1 MTNVRRRAVTAVLV
15 VLIGAAL
22 ALFNLRFRQ
31 FTGPTVNVE
40 TIESRALEALVS
52 ASGKIQPQLSVDI
65 SASTVGR
72 VTRLAV
78 SEGDRVEAGD
88 FLLQIDPE
96 ALQAMVD
103 RSEAGLEAARSAQR
117 QARVAVDTARV
128 NLDIAQDNLQRQR
141 DLWASQ
147 LTTRETLERAENDV
161 ALRESELRAREIEVA
176 TQEQRVRQELAS
188 LESVRYDLTKVTI
201 VAPIDGIV
209 TRRTIEEGETVV
221 VGTMNNQGTV
231 LMTIADLSV
240 IEAEVEVDETDIPTV
255 AIGQHASVSID
266 AIPDRT
272 FAGRVTEI
280 GNSPIQSSG
289 TQGSQQG
296 SQATNFKV
304 VVTLNDEVPG
314 IRPGF
319 TCTADITTA
328 TRAGAVAVPIQ
339 AMTVREVTL
348 DANGAIVRRS
358 SRTDVRR
365 AVATRV
371 AAAELEPGESREER
385 EGVFVI
391 RQNTAEF
398 VPVETGIAGERYF
411 EVLSG
416 LQPGDRVIVGP
427 FSEVRELDD
436 GVVVRVE
443 ESDPGV

>member
-1 MTNVRRRAVTAVLV
+1 MTKIRRRAVTAVLV
-15 VLIGAAL
+15 FLIGAAL
-22 ALFNLRFRQ
+22 VFFNLRFRQ
-31 FTGPTVNVE
+31 FTGPTVDVE
-40 TIESRALEALVS
+40 TIETRALEALVS

-72 VTRLAV
+72 VMRLAV

-103 RSEAGLEAARSAQR
+103 RSEAGLGAARSAQR
-117 QARVAVDTARV
+117 QAHVAVDTARV

-161 ALRESELRAREIEVA
+161 ALRESEHRAREIEVA
-176 TQEQRVRQELAS
+176 TQEQRVRQEIAS

-255 AIGQHASVSID
+255 AVGQPATVSID
-266 AIPDRT
+266 AMPDLT

-289 TQGSQQG
+289 TQGSQ
-296 SQATNFKV
+296 ATNFKV
-304 VVTLNDEVPG
+304 MVTLNDEVPG

-339 AMTVREVTL
+339 AMTVREVTF

-358 SRTDVRR
+358 SRTGVRR
-365 AVATRV
+365 AVETRV

-443 ESDPGV
+443 DSDPDV

>member
-1 MTNVRRRAVTAVLV
+1 MTNIRRRAVTAVLV
-15 VLIGAAL
+15 LLIGAAL
-22 ALFNLRFRQ
+22 AFFNLRFRQ
-31 FTGPTVNVE
+31 FTGPTVDVE
-40 TIESRALEALVS
+40 TIQTRPLEALVS

-117 QARVAVDTARV
+117 QARAAVDTARV
-128 NLDIAQDNLQRQR
+128 NLGIAQDDLQRQR

-161 ALRESELRAREIEVA
+161 TLRESERRAREIEVA

-255 AIGQHASVSID
+255 AVGQQASVSID

-280 GNSPIQSSG
+280 GNSPIQASG
-289 TQGSQQG
+289 TQNQN

-304 VVTLNDEVPG
+304 MVTLDEEVPG

-319 TCTADITTA
+319 TCTADISTA
-328 TRAGAVAVPIQ
+328 TRAAAVAVPIQ

-348 DANGAIVRRS
+348 DANGAILRRS
-358 SRTDVRR
+358 SRTGVRR
-365 AVATRV
+365 GVQTQV
-371 AAAELEPGESREER
+371 AAAELESGESREER
-385 EGVFVI
+385 EGVFVL
-391 RQNTAEF
+391 RQNAAEF

-443 ESDPGV
+443 ESDPDV

>member
-15 VLIGAAL
+15 LLIGAAL
-22 ALFNLRFRQ
+22 VLFSLRFRQ

-40 TIESRALEALVS
+40 TIETRPLEALVS

-78 SEGDRVEAGD
+78 NEGDRVEAGD

-96 ALQAMVD
+96 ALQSMVD

-117 QARVAVDTARV
+117 QARVTVDTARV

-161 ALRESELRAREIEVA
+161 TLRESERLAREIEVA

-255 AIGQHASVSID
+255 AVGQHASVSID

-289 TQGSQQG
+289 MQG

-304 VVTLNDEVPG
+304 VVTLNEEVPG

-328 TRAGAVAVPIQ
+328 TRAAAVAVPIQ

-348 DANGAIVRRS
+348 DANGAILHRS
-358 SRTDVRR
+358 SRTGVRR
-365 AVATRV
+365 GVQTQV
-371 AAAELEPGESREER
+371 AAAELELGESREER
-385 EGVFVI
+385 EGVFVL

-398 VPVETGIAGERYF
+398 VPVDTGIAGERYF

-436 GVVVRVE
+436 GVEVRVE
-443 ESDPGV
+443 ESDPDV

>member
-1 MTNVRRRAVTAVLV
+1 MTNVRRRSVTAVLV
-15 VLIGAAL
+15 LLIGAAL
-22 ALFNLRFRQ
+22 VFFNLQFRQ
-31 FTGPTVNVE
+31 VTGPIVNVE
-40 TIESRALEALVS
+40 TIETRALEALVS
-52 ASGKIQPQLSVDI
+52 ASGKIQPQLAVDI

-103 RSEAGLEAARSAQR
+103 RGEVGLEAARSAQR
-117 QARVAVDTARV
+117 QARVTVETARV
-128 NLDIAQDNLQRQR
+128 NLDIAQDDLQRQR

-188 LESVRYDLTKVTI
+188 LESVQHDLTKVTI

-221 VGTMNNQGTV
+221 VGTMNNQGTA

-255 AIGQHASVSID
+255 AVGQHATVSID

-289 TQGSQQG
+289 TQSSQT
-296 SQATNFKV
+296 TNFKV

-314 IRPGF
+314 VRPGF

-328 TRAGAVAVPIQ
+328 TRAAAVAVPIQ
-339 AMTVREVTL
+339 AMTVREVTF
-348 DANGAIVRRS
+348 DTNGAIKRWS
-358 SRTDVRR
+358 SRTGVRR
-365 AVATRV
+365 GVETQV
-371 AAAELEPGESREER
+371 AAAELEPGETREER
-385 EGVFVI
+385 EGVFVL

-443 ESDPGV
+443 ESDPDR

>member
-1 MTNVRRRAVTAVLV
+1 MTNIRRRAVTAVLV
-15 VLIGAAL
+15 LLIGAAL
-22 ALFNLRFRQ
+22 AFFNLRFRQ
-31 FTGPTVNVE
+31 FTGPTVDVE
-40 TIESRALEALVS
+40 TIQTRPLEALVS

-117 QARVAVDTARV
+117 QARAAVDTARV
-128 NLDIAQDNLQRQR
+128 NLGIAQDDLQRQR

-161 ALRESELRAREIEVA
+161 TLRESERRAREIEVA

-255 AIGQHASVSID
+255 AVGQQASVSID

-280 GNSPIQSSG
+280 GNSPIQASG
-289 TQGSQQG
+289 TQNQS

-304 VVTLNDEVPG
+304 MVTLDEEVPG

-319 TCTADITTA
+319 TCTADISTA
-328 TRAGAVAVPIQ
+328 TRAAAVAVPIQ

-348 DANGAIVRRS
+348 DANGAILRRS
-358 SRTDVRR
+358 SRTGVRR
-365 AVATRV
+365 GVQTQV
-371 AAAELEPGESREER
+371 AAAELESGESREER
-385 EGVFVI
+385 EGVFVL
-391 RQNTAEF
+391 RQNAAEF

-443 ESDPGV
+443 ESDPDV

>member
-1 MTNVRRRAVTAVLV
+1 MTRIRRRAVTAVLV
-15 VLIGAAL
+15 FLIGAAL
-22 ALFNLRFRQ
+22 VFFNLRFRQ
-31 FTGPTVNVE
+31 FTGPTVDVE
-40 TIESRALEALVS
+40 TIETRALEALVS

-72 VTRLAV
+72 VTQLAV

-161 ALRESELRAREIEVA
+161 ALRESEYRAREIEVA
-176 TQEQRVRQELAS
+176 TQEQRVRQEIAS

-255 AIGQHASVSID
+255 AVGQHASVSID

-289 TQGSQQG
+289 TQDSQA

-304 VVTLNDEVPG
+304 MVTLNEEVPG

-319 TCTADITTA
+319 TCTADISTA
-328 TRAGAVAVPIQ
+328 TRAAAVAVPIQ

-348 DANGAIVRRS
+348 DASGAILRRS
-358 SRTDVRR
+358 SRTGVRR
-365 AVATRV
+365 GVQTQV
-371 AAAELEPGESREER
+371 AAAELEPGGSREER
-385 EGVFVI
+385 EGVFVL

-398 VPVETGIAGERYF
+398 VPVDTGIAGERYF

-443 ESDPGV
+443 ERDPDV

>member
-1 MTNVRRRAVTAVLV
+1 M
-15 VLIGAAL
+15 
-22 ALFNLRFRQ
+22 
-31 FTGPTVNVE
+31 
-40 TIESRALEALVS
+40 
-52 ASGKIQPQLSVDI
+52 
-65 SASTVGR
+65 
-72 VTRLAV
+72 
-78 SEGDRVEAGD
+78 
-88 FLLQIDPE
+88 
-96 ALQAMVD
+96 
-103 RSEAGLEAARSAQR
+103 
-117 QARVAVDTARV
+117 
-128 NLDIAQDNLQRQR
+128 
-141 DLWASQ
+141 
-147 LTTRETLERAENDV
+147 
-161 ALRESELRAREIEVA
+161 A

-255 AIGQHASVSID
+255 AVGQQATVSID

-289 TQGSQQG
+289 TQDSQA

-304 VVTLNDEVPG
+304 MVTLNEEVPG

-319 TCTADITTA
+319 TCTADISTA
-328 TRAGAVAVPIQ
+328 TRAAAVAVPIQ

-348 DANGAIVRRS
+348 DANGAILRRS
-358 SRTDVRR
+358 SRTGVRR
-365 AVATRV
+365 GVQTQV
-371 AAAELEPGESREER
+371 AAAELELGGSREER
-385 EGVFVI
+385 EGVFVL

-398 VPVETGIAGERYF
+398 VPVDTGIAGERYF

-436 GVVVRVE
+436 GMEVRVE
-443 ESDPGV
+443 ESDPDV

>member
-1 MTNVRRRAVTAVLV
+1 MTKIRRRAVTAVLV
-15 VLIGAAL
+15 FLIGAAL
-22 ALFNLRFRQ
+22 VFFNLRFRQ
-31 FTGPTVNVE
+31 FTGPTVDVE
-40 TIESRALEALVS
+40 TIETRALEALVS

-72 VTRLAV
+72 VVRLAV
-78 SEGDRVEAGD
+78 SEGDRVDAGD

-103 RSEAGLEAARSAQR
+103 RSEAGLGAARSAQR

-161 ALRESELRAREIEVA
+161 ALRESEYRAREIEVA
-176 TQEQRVRQELAS
+176 TQEQRVRQEIAS

-255 AIGQHASVSID
+255 AVGQPATISID
-266 AIPDRT
+266 ALPDLT

-289 TQGSQQG
+289 TQGSQ
-296 SQATNFKV
+296 ATNFKV
-304 VVTLNDEVPG
+304 MVTLNDEVPG

-328 TRAGAVAVPIQ
+328 TRAAAVAVPIQ
-339 AMTVREVTL
+339 AMTVREVTF

-358 SRTDVRR
+358 SRTGVRR
-365 AVATRV
+365 AVGTRV

-385 EGVFVI
+385 EGVFVL

-443 ESDPGV
+443 ERDPDV

>member
-1 MTNVRRRAVTAVLV
+1 MTKIRRRAVTAVLV
-15 VLIGAAL
+15 FLIGAAL
-22 ALFNLRFRQ
+22 VFFNLRFRQ
-31 FTGPTVNVE
+31 FTGPTVDVE
-40 TIESRALEALVS
+40 TIETRALEALVS

-72 VTRLAV
+72 VTQLAV
-78 SEGDRVEAGD
+78 SEGDRVDAGD

-103 RSEAGLEAARSAQR
+103 RSEAGLGAARSAQR

-161 ALRESELRAREIEVA
+161 ALRESERRAREIEVA
-176 TQEQRVRQELAS
+176 TQKQRVRQEIAS

-255 AIGQHASVSID
+255 AVGQHASVSID

-289 TQGSQQG
+289 TQGSQ
-296 SQATNFKV
+296 ATNFKV
-304 VVTLNDEVPG
+304 VVTLNDEVPAV
-314 IRPGF
+314 RPGF

-328 TRAGAVAVPIQ
+328 TRVAAVAVPIQ

-358 SRTDVRR
+358 SRTGVRQGIE
-365 AVATRV
+365 THV
-371 AAAELEPGESREER
+371 AAAEVELGESSEER
-385 EGVFVI
+385 EGVFVL
-391 RQNTAEF
+391 RQNAAEF

>member
-1 MTNVRRRAVTAVLV
+1 MTKIRRRAVTAVLV
-15 VLIGAAL
+15 FLIGTAL
-22 ALFNLRFRQ
+22 VFFNLRFRQ

-40 TIESRALEALVS
+40 IIETRPLEALVS

-78 SEGDRVEAGD
+78 NEGDRVEAGD

-103 RSEAGLEAARSAQR
+103 RSEAGLAAARSAQR

-128 NLDIAQDNLQRQR
+128 NLDIAQDDLQRQR

-161 ALRESELRAREIEVA
+161 ALRESERRAREVEVA

-209 TRRTIEEGETVV
+209 TRRTIEQGETVV

-231 LMTIADLSV
+231 LMTVADLSV

-255 AIGQHASVSID
+255 AVGQLASVSID

-289 TQGSQQG
+289 TQGSQ
-296 SQATNFKV
+296 ATNFKV
-304 VVTLNDEVPG
+304 MVTLNDEVPG

-328 TRAGAVAVPIQ
+328 TRAAAVAVPIQ

-348 DANGAIVRRS
+348 DANGAVLRRS
-358 SRTDVRR
+358 SRTSVRR
-365 AVATRV
+365 GVQTRV
-371 AAAELEPGESREER
+371 AAAELEPGESRDER
-385 EGVFVI
+385 EGVFVL
-391 RQNTAEF
+391 RQDTAEF
-398 VPVETGIAGERYF
+398 VPVDTGIAGERYF

-443 ESDPGV
+443 ESDPDV

>member
-1 MTNVRRRAVTAVLV
+1 MTKVRRRAVTAVLV
-15 VLIGAAL
+15 ILIGAAL
-22 ALFNLRFRQ
+22 VFFNLRFRQ
-31 FTGPTVNVE
+31 FTGPTVDVE
-40 TIESRALEALVS
+40 TIETRALEALVS

-72 VTRLAV
+72 VMRLAV

-103 RSEAGLEAARSAQR
+103 RSEAGLGAARSAQR

-128 NLDIAQDNLQRQR
+128 NFDIAQDNLQRQR

-161 ALRESELRAREIEVA
+161 ALRESEHRAREIEVA
-176 TQEQRVRQELAS
+176 TQEQRIRQEIAS

-240 IEAEVEVDETDIPTV
+240 IEAEVEVDETDIPSV
-255 AIGQHASVSID
+255 AVGQPATVSID
-266 AIPDRT
+266 AMPDLT

-289 TQGSQQG
+289 TQGSQ
-296 SQATNFKV
+296 ATNFKV
-304 VVTLNDEVPG
+304 MVTLNDEVPG

-358 SRTDVRR
+358 SRTGVRR
-365 AVATRV
+365 TVGTRV

-443 ESDPGV
+443 ESDPDV

>member
-1 MTNVRRRAVTAVLV
+1 MTKLRRRAVTAVLV
-15 VLIGAAL
+15 LLIGAAL
-22 ALFNLRFRQ
+22 AFYNLRFRQ

-40 TIESRALEALVS
+40 IIETRPLEALVS

-78 SEGDRVEAGD
+78 NEGDRVKAGD

-128 NLDIAQDNLQRQR
+128 NWDIAQDNLQRQR

-161 ALRESELRAREIEVA
+161 ALRESEHLAREIEVA

-188 LESVRYDLTKVTI
+188 LESVQYDLTKVTI

-240 IEAEVEVDETDIPTV
+240 IEAEVEVDETDIPSV
-255 AIGQHASVSID
+255 AVGQPATVSID
-266 AIPDRT
+266 AMPDRT

-289 TQGSQQG
+289 TQA

-304 VVTLNDEVPG
+304 MVTLNEEVPG

-328 TRAGAVAVPIQ
+328 TRAAAVAVPIQ

-348 DANGAIVRRS
+348 DANGTIVRRS
-358 SRTDVRR
+358 SRTGVRR
-365 AVATRV
+365 AVRTRV
-371 AAAELEPGESREER
+371 AAAKLEPGESREER
-385 EGVFVI
+385 EGVFVL

-398 VPVETGIAGERYF
+398 VPVDTGIAGERYF

-436 GVVVRVE
+436 GVVVREE
-443 ESDPGV
+443 ESGPDV

>member
-1 MTNVRRRAVTAVLV
+1 MTKRRRRAVTAVLV
-15 VLIGAAL
+15 FLIGAAL
-22 ALFNLRFRQ
+22 VFFNLRFRQ
-31 FTGPTVNVE
+31 FTGPTVDVE
-40 TIESRALEALVS
+40 TIETRALEALVS

-72 VTRLAV
+72 VVRLAV

-103 RSEAGLEAARSAQR
+103 RSEAGLGAARSAQR

-161 ALRESELRAREIEVA
+161 ALRESEHRAREIEVA
-176 TQEQRVRQELAS
+176 TQEQRVRQEIAS

-201 VAPIDGIV
+201 VSPIDGIV

-255 AIGQHASVSID
+255 AVGQQASVSID

-289 TQGSQQG
+289 TQD

-304 VVTLNDEVPG
+304 MVTLNEEVPG

-319 TCTADITTA
+319 TCTADISTA
-328 TRAGAVAVPIQ
+328 TRAAAVAVPIQ

-348 DANGAIVRRS
+348 DASGAILRRS
-358 SRTDVRR
+358 SRTGVRR
-365 AVATRV
+365 GVQTQV
-371 AAAELEPGESREER
+371 AAAELEPGGSREER
-385 EGVFVI
+385 EGVFVL

-398 VPVETGIAGERYF
+398 VPVDTGIAGERYF

-436 GVVVRVE
+436 GMEVRVE
-443 ESDPGV
+443 ESDPDV

>member
-1 MTNVRRRAVTAVLV
+1 MTKIRRRAVTAVLV
-15 VLIGAAL
+15 ILIGAAL
-22 ALFNLRFRQ
+22 VFFNLRFRQ
-31 FTGPTVNVE
+31 FTGPTVDVE
-40 TIESRALEALVS
+40 TIETRALEALVS

-72 VTRLAV
+72 VMRLAV

-117 QARVAVDTARV
+117 QARVAVGTARV

-161 ALRESELRAREIEVA
+161 ALRESEHRAREIEVA
-176 TQEQRVRQELAS
+176 TQEQRVRQEIAS

-255 AIGQHASVSID
+255 AVGQPATVSID
-266 AIPDRT
+266 AMPDLT

-289 TQGSQQG
+289 TQGSQ
-296 SQATNFKV
+296 ATNFKV
-304 VVTLNDEVPG
+304 MVTLNDEVPG

-443 ESDPGV
+443 ESDPDV

>member
-1 MTNVRRRAVTAVLV
+1 MTKLRRRAVTAVLV
-15 VLIGAAL
+15 LLIGAAL
-22 ALFNLRFRQ
+22 AFYNLRFRQ

-40 TIESRALEALVS
+40 IIETRPLEALVS

-78 SEGDRVEAGD
+78 NEGDRVKAGD

-128 NLDIAQDNLQRQR
+128 NWDIAQDNLQRQR

-161 ALRESELRAREIEVA
+161 ALRESEHLAREIEVA

-188 LESVRYDLTKVTI
+188 LESVQYDLTKVTI

-240 IEAEVEVDETDIPTV
+240 IEAEVEVDETDIPSV
-255 AIGQHASVSID
+255 AVGQPATVSID
-266 AIPDRT
+266 AMPDRT

-289 TQGSQQG
+289 TQA

-304 VVTLNDEVPG
+304 MVTLNEEVPG

-328 TRAGAVAVPIQ
+328 TRAAAVAVPIQ

-358 SRTDVRR
+358 SRTGVRR
-365 AVATRV
+365 AVRTRV
-371 AAAELEPGESREER
+371 AAAKLEPGESREER
-385 EGVFVI
+385 EGVFVL

-398 VPVETGIAGERYF
+398 VPVDTGIAGERYF

-436 GVVVRVE
+436 GVVVREE
-443 ESDPGV
+443 ESGPDV

>member
-1 MTNVRRRAVTAVLV
+1 MTKIRRRAVTAVLV
-15 VLIGAAL
+15 FLIGAAL
-22 ALFNLRFRQ
+22 VFFNLRFRQ
-31 FTGPTVNVE
+31 FTGPTVDVE
-40 TIESRALEALVS
+40 TIETRALEALVS

-72 VTRLAV
+72 VTQLAV

-103 RSEAGLEAARSAQR
+103 RSEAGLGAARSAQR

-161 ALRESELRAREIEVA
+161 ALRESERRAREIEVA
-176 TQEQRVRQELAS
+176 TQEQRVRQEIAS

-255 AIGQHASVSID
+255 GGRPARERLDRRHPG
-266 AIPDRT
+266 PDVW
-272 FAGRVTEI
+272 GRVTEI

-289 TQGSQQG
+289 TQGSQ
-296 SQATNFKV
+296 ATNFKV
-304 VVTLNDEVPG
+304 VVMLNDEVPAV
-314 IRPGF
+314 RPGF

-328 TRAGAVAVPIQ
+328 TRVAAVAVPIQ

-348 DANGAIVRRS
+348 GANGAIVRRS
-358 SRTDVRR
+358 SRTGVRR
-365 AVATRV
+365 AVGTQV

-385 EGVFVI
+385 EGVFVL

-443 ESDPGV
+443 ESDPDV

>member
-1 MTNVRRRAVTAVLV
+1 MTNVRRRAVTAVIVL
-15 VLIGAAL
+15 LIGAAL
-22 ALFNLRFRQ
+22 VFFNLRFRQ

-78 SEGDRVEAGD
+78 NEGDRVDAGD

-96 ALQAMVD
+96 ALEAMVD
-103 RSEAGLEAARSAQR
+103 RSEAGLEAARSGQR
-117 QARVAVDTARV
+117 QARVAVETARV
-128 NLDIAQDNLQRQR
+128 NVDIAQDNLQRQR

-289 TQGSQQG
+289 TQGSQ
-296 SQATNFKV
+296 ATNFKV
-304 VVTLNDEVPG
+304 VVTLDDEVPAV
-314 IRPGF
+314 RPGF

-328 TRAGAVAVPIQ
+328 TRAAAVAVPIQ

-358 SRTDVRR
+358 SRTSVRR
-365 AVATRV
+365 GIETQV
-371 AAAELEPGESREER
+371 AAAELEPGETREER
-385 EGVFVI
+385 EGVFVL
-391 RQNTAEF
+391 RQNAAQF

>member
-1 MTNVRRRAVTAVLV
+1 MTNVRRRAVTVVLV
-15 VLIGAAL
+15 LLIGAAL
-22 ALFNLRFRQ
+22 VFFSLRFRQ

-78 SEGDRVEAGD
+78 SEGDSVDAGD

-103 RSEAGLEAARSAQR
+103 RGEAGLEAARSAQR
-117 QARVAVDTARV
+117 QARVAVETARV
-128 NLDIAQDNLQRQR
+128 NVDIAQDNLQRQR

-147 LTTRETLERAENDV
+147 LTTRETLERAGNDV
-161 ALRESELRAREIEVA
+161 ALRESELRARKTEVA
-176 TQEQRVRQELAS
+176 THEQRVRQELAS
-188 LESVRYDLTKVTI
+188 LESVRHDLTKVTI
-201 VAPIDGIV
+201 VAPIDGVV

-289 TQGSQQG
+289 TQGSQ
-296 SQATNFKV
+296 ATNFKV
-304 VVTLNDEVPG
+304 VVTLNDEVPAV
-314 IRPGF
+314 RPGF

-328 TRAGAVAVPIQ
+328 TRVAAVAVPIQ

-348 DANGAIVRRS
+348 DVNGTIVRRS
-358 SRTDVRR
+358 SRTGGRR
-365 AVATRV
+365 GVETQV
-371 AAAELEPGESREER
+371 AAAELEPGETREER
-385 EGVFVI
+385 EGVFVL
-391 RQNTAEF
+391 RQNAAEF

-416 LQPGDRVIVGP
+416 LQPGDQVIVGP

-443 ESDPGV
+443 ESDPGA

>member
-1 MTNVRRRAVTAVLV
+1 MTNVRRRSVTAVLV
-15 VLIGAAL
+15 LLIGAAL
-22 ALFNLRFRQ
+22 VFFNLQFRQ
-31 FTGPTVNVE
+31 VTGPIVNVE
-40 TIESRALEALVS
+40 TIETRALEALVS
-52 ASGKIQPQLSVDI
+52 ASGKIQPQLAVDI

-103 RSEAGLEAARSAQR
+103 RGEAGLEAARSAQR
-117 QARVAVDTARV
+117 QARVAVETARV
-128 NLDIAQDNLQRQR
+128 NLDIAQDDLQRQR

-188 LESVRYDLTKVTI
+188 LESVQHDLTKVTI

-255 AIGQHASVSID
+255 AVGQHATVSID

-289 TQGSQQG
+289 TQS

-314 IRPGF
+314 VRPGF

-328 TRAGAVAVPIQ
+328 TRAAAVAVPIQ
-339 AMTVREVTL
+339 AMTVREVTF
-348 DANGAIVRRS
+348 DTNGVIKRWS
-358 SRTDVRR
+358 SRTGVRR
-365 AVATRV
+365 GVETQV
-371 AAAELEPGESREER
+371 AAAELAPGETREER
-385 EGVFVI
+385 EGVFVL

-443 ESDPGV
+443 ESDPDR

>member
-1 MTNVRRRAVTAVLV
+1 MTNVRRRALTAVLV
-15 VLIGAAL
+15 LLIGAAL
-22 ALFNLRFRQ
+22 WFFNLQFRQ

-40 TIESRALEALVS
+40 TIETRALEALVS

-72 VTRLAV
+72 VMRLAV

-117 QARVAVDTARV
+117 QARVGVDTARV
-128 NLDIAQDNLQRQR
+128 NLGIAQDNLQRQR

-161 ALRESELRAREIEVA
+161 TLRERELQAREIEVA
-176 TQEQRVRQELAS
+176 TQEQRVRQDLAS

-201 VAPIDGIV
+201 VAPISGIV

-240 IEAEVEVDETDIPTV
+240 IEAEVEVDETDIPAI

-289 TQGSQQG
+289 T

-319 TCTADITTA
+319 TCTADVTTA
-328 TRAGAVAVPIQ
+328 TRAAAVAVPIQ
-339 AMTVREVTL
+339 AMTVREFTL
-348 DANGAIVRRS
+348 DASGAIVRRS
-358 SRTDVRR
+358 SRTGVRR
-365 AVATRV
+365 GVEPQV
-371 AAAELEPGESREER
+371 AAAELAPGETREEL
-385 EGVFVI
+385 EGVFVV
-391 RQNTAEF
+391 RQNTAAF

-436 GVVVRVE
+436 GVAVRVE
-443 ESDPGV
+443 ESDPDV

>member
-15 VLIGAAL
+15 LLIAAAL
-22 ALFNLRFRQ
+22 VFFNLRFRQ

-40 TIESRALEALVS
+40 TIETRALEALVS

-78 SEGDRVEAGD
+78 SEGDRVDAGD

-161 ALRESELRAREIEVA
+161 ALRESERRAREIEVA

-221 VGTMNNQGTV
+221 VGTMNTQGTV

-255 AIGQHASVSID
+255 AVGQPASVSVD
-266 AIPDRT
+266 ALPDRT
-272 FAGRVTEI
+272 FAGRVTKI
-280 GNSPIQSSG
+280 GNSPIQGG
-289 TQGSQQG
+289 TQG

-304 VVTLNDEVPG
+304 MVTLNDEVPG

-328 TRAGAVAVPIQ
+328 TRAAAVAVPIQ

-348 DANGAIVRRS
+348 DANGAILRRS
-358 SRTDVRR
+358 SRTGVRR
-365 AVATRV
+365 GVETQV

-385 EGVFVI
+385 EGVFVL

-398 VPVETGIAGERYF
+398 VPVETGIAGARYF

-443 ESDPGV
+443 E